1 MRKILAIFILIQ
13 CINFGVSH
21 ADTIV
26 IDPELHI
33 LTKEESDELT
43 KKQFNHLEKILDL
56 KNSMKEE
63 DSWTLE
69 KLRRVDTSD
78 NWSKDKKTLEIHSIV
93 LGEVHRKQAYYEEW
107 TNYLSGQVQILESCI
122 GELEKRLNEQLAKTQ
137 H

>member
-1 MRKILAIFILIQ
+1 
-13 CINFGVSH
+13 
-21 ADTIV
+21 V